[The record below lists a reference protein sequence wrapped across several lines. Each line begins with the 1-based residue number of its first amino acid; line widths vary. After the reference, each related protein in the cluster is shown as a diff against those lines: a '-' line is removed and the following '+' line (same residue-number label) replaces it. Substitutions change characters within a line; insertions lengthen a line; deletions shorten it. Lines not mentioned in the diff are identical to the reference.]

1 VDDKLSVKIVAD
13 VSDLKKGLDQ
23 GKTSL
28 KEFGAEGKKAS
39 DNLNHLKGTSTG
51 VLGAIKKFRAD
62 IGAAQYALAAFA
74 AGLSLLTKAQIDFS
88 RETALWATR
97 LDVAVDTFSQLVVVG
112 RKFGATADD
121 VGDSI
126 KDLNERIADAARG
139 NQTYESAL
147 KLVGLTSQTLINMPV
162 EEQFIKVADAIGKMT
177 NAGDRNFVTAEL
189 MADAGFRLIPMFQK
203 GAGAI
208 REMMIE
214 SDRLGQSLKPEE
226 IEKFNNLNKEF
237 LEMGLAAE
245 TLGKAVAQR
254 LEPAFSKL
262 AVAVTD
268 SANAMTDFLNASTQ
282 LAEAMRIVR
291 EESDKTNQSFA
302 AGNTIASGAS
312 LSLSGLS
319 MAANQFAE
327 ETNGMDRALMA
338 FEDTVDNAANLDI
351 FGAKLEELARQ
362 GKSAAEVFQNVE
374 PNGNDGNFGPQ
385 LPSTVKDAM
394 MIVEQLKTDFLA
406 EQLEERVRLNKEYI
420 NSIGKD
426 QYDFNAALRQQEVD
440 QQQATRMIWESGWK
454 GKADIMGDIMGNM
467 SSLMNSESRKMF
479 EIGKAAATASAIIE
493 TIISAQRAFSA
504 MAVIPIVGPAL
515 GAAAAAAAVLAG
527 MVRVQQIQSTS
538 FGSKSGG
545 GGAGGGVAGT
555 PQPQEVINTTN
566 VDISLQGDRFG
577 GDSVRSMLGAINS
590 AIADGGKI
598 GAINVR

>member
-13 VSDLKKGLDQ
+13 VSDLKKELDKV
-23 GKTSL
+23 GKHVDKFAL
-28 KEFGAEGKKAS
+28 NAKKDMKDFS
-39 DNLNHLKGTSTG
+39 QS
-51 VLGAIKKFRAD
+51 V
-62 IGAAQYALAAFA
+62 ALATVKFQELTNIAKSSA
-74 AGLSLLTKAQIDFS
+74 AAVYEFMRAQIDSS
-88 RETALWATR
+88 RETALWASR
-97 LDVAVDTFSQLVVVG
+97 LDIAVDTFSQLVVVG

-139 NQTYESAL
+139 NKTFAEAFGIIGLSAN
-147 KLVGLTSQTLINMPV
+147 KLLNMPV

-177 NAGDRNFVTAEL
+177 NAGDRNFVTATL

-262 AVAVTD
+262 AVAVTNA
-268 SANAMTDFLNASTQ
+268 ANAMTHFLNASAD
-282 LAEAMRIVR
+282 LAEAMRRVR
-291 EESDKTNQSFA
+291 EESDKTNKSFA

-338 FEDTVDNAANLDI
+338 LEDTIDNSANLDV
-351 FGAKLEELARQ
+351 FGAQLEELAKQ
-362 GKSAAEVFQNVE
+362 GKSVAEVFQNVE
-374 PNGNDGNFGPQ
+374 PNLIDGSFGPQ
-385 LPSTVKDAM
+385 LPSTENDAM
-394 MIVEQLKTDFLA
+394 MIVEKMKTDFLA

-479 EIGKAAATASAIIE
+479 EIGKVAATASAIIE
-493 TIISAQRAFSA
+493 TISSAQKAFSA
-504 MAVIPIVGPAL
+504 MAAIPVVGPAL
-515 GAAAAAAAVLAG
+515 GTAAAAAAVLAG
-527 MVRVQQIQSTS
+527 MVRVQQIQATT
-538 FGSKSGG
+538 FGSKSVG

-555 PQPQEVINTTN
+555 PQPQDVINTTN

>member
-13 VSDLKKGLDQ
+13 VSDLKKELDKV
-23 GKTSL
+23 GKHVDKFAL
-28 KEFGAEGKKAS
+28 NAKKDMKDFS
-39 DNLNHLKGTSTG
+39 QS
-51 VLGAIKKFRAD
+51 V
-62 IGAAQYALAAFA
+62 ALATVKFQELTNIAKSA
-74 AGLSLLTKAQIDFS
+74 AAAVYEFMRAQIDSS
-88 RETALWATR
+88 RETALWASR
-97 LDVAVDTFSQLVVVG
+97 LDIAVDTFSQLVVVG

-139 NQTYESAL
+139 NKTFAEAFGIIGLSAN
-147 KLVGLTSQTLINMPV
+147 KLLNMPV

-177 NAGDRNFVTAEL
+177 NAGDRNFVTATL

-226 IEKFNNLNKEF
+226 VEKFNNLNKEF

-245 TLGKAVAQR
+245 TLGKAVSQR

-268 SANAMTDFLNASTQ
+268 SANAMTNFLNASTQ
-282 LAEAMRIVR
+282 LAEAMKMVR

-338 FEDTVDNAANLDI
+338 FEDTVDNAANLDV

-362 GKSAAEVFQNVE
+362 GKNAAEVFQNIE
-374 PNGNDGNFGPQ
+374 PSGNDGNFGPQ
-385 LPSTVKDAM
+385 LPSTEDDAM
-394 MIVEQLKTDFLA
+394 MIMEQMRTDFLA
-406 EQLEERVRLNKEYI
+406 EQLEERVRLNSEYI

-426 QYDFNAALRQQEVD
+426 QYDFNAAMRQQEVD

-454 GKADIMGDIMGNM
+454 GKADIMGDMLQDM

-493 TIISAQRAFSA
+493 TISSAQKAFSA
-504 MAVIPIVGPAL
+504 MAGIPVYW
-515 GAAAAAAAVLAG
+515 
-527 MVRVQQIQSTS
+527 TS
-538 FGSKSGG
+538 IGHGGSRSCGNTCWD
-545 GGAGGGVAGT
+545 GT
-555 PQPQEVINTTN
+555 RATNTVN
-566 VDISLQGDRFG
+566 KLWKQKRWRWCRWWSCRH
-577 GDSVRSMLGAINS
+577 SS
-590 AIADGGKI
+590 ASRGH
-598 GAINVR
+598 